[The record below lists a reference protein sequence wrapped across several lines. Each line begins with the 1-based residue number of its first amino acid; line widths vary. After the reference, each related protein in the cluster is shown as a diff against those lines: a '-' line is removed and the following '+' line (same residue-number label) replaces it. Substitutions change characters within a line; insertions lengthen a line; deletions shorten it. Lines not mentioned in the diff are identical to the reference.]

1 MSLERERSPTRAY
14 VSRKIREGRI
24 SFENVSFAYPNAPGK
39 ALDKVSFK
47 IEGGERIGIIGRVGS
62 GKTTVGRLLLGFYEA
77 QEGRILIDGVDSRQ
91 YDPSDLRTGIGFA
104 MQDTD
109 LFFGKLRDNIALG
122 KPEATD
128 EEVLAAARL
137 SGVESFIA
145 GHPMGYDMPI
155 SEGGRSLS
163 GGQKQA
169 IGLARVLIRKP
180 RVLFLDEPTAHFDV
194 RSEAEFLDRLKAI
207 RGDRMTIIISTHRL
221 SLLSMVDRLLLF
233 DNGRLVPSRQ
243 TQVVQSLE
251 GGIVGDILVQ
261 EGSIVQQGQSLMRIE
276 DTKFASEFGE
286 IRERRAAMAARVARL
301 EAEARG
307 RSEVTFP
314 DQLDKV
320 VPAAVAT
327 ETSVFNMRSQK
338 VAQDIDVLN
347 QQVARLNGTLK
358 LLDRELALT
367 RKLYEQKVV
376 PEIEMLR
383 LDRQATEM
391 RGQLAEAQSKIANIT
406 ASFRSQADE
415 DLAKSRGDLAV
426 LDENIKSAQDRVRRT
441 DLKAPVHGIVNKLNV
456 TTIGAVV
463 QPGANVMDI
472 IPLDDS
478 LLVEGK
484 IKPQDIAFI
493 RPDQDAVVKIS
504 AYDSSVY
511 GHLDGKVERISAD
524 TIVDDKEK
532 TERPE
537 TFYRV
542 MVRTEKNHLGTE
554 TNPLPIIP
562 GMVTTVEILTGEKSV
577 LDYLLKP
584 ARTLRSDAL
593 REH

>member
-1 MSLERERSPTRAY
+1 MPPSDFAFANDIRAAAALRTPRT
-14 VSRKIREGRI
+14 SRMLLVT
-24 SFENVSFAYPNAPGK
+24 FLALLVTFLTWAHFAI
-39 ALDKVSFK
+39 LDEVKR
-47 IEGGERIGIIGRVGS
+47 GNGRV
-62 GKTTVGRLLLGFYEA
+62 
-77 QEGRILIDGVDSRQ
+77 I
-91 YDPSDLRTGIGFA
+91 
-104 MQDTD
+104 
-109 LFFGKLRDNIALG
+109 
-122 KPEATD
+122 
-128 EEVLAAARL
+128 
-137 SGVESFIA
+137 
-145 GHPMGYDMPI
+145 
-155 SEGGRSLS
+155 
-163 GGQKQA
+163 
-169 IGLARVLIRKP
+169 
-180 RVLFLDEPTAHFDV
+180 
-194 RSEAEFLDRLKAI
+194 
-207 RGDRMTIIISTHRL
+207 
-221 SLLSMVDRLLLF
+221 
-233 DNGRLVPSRQ
+233 PSRQ

-261 EGSIVQQGQSLMRIE
+261 EGAIVQQGQSLMRIE

-314 DQLDKV
+314 DQLDQV

-327 ETSVFNMRSQK
+327 ETSVFKMRSQK

-347 QQVARLNGTLK
+347 QQVTRLTGTLK

-367 RKLYEQKVV
+367 RKLYEQKIV

-391 RGQLAEAQSKIANIT
+391 RGQ
-406 ASFRSQADE
+406 
-415 DLAKSRGDLAV
+415 LAV

-463 QPGANVMDI
+463 QPGANLMDI

-478 LLVEGK
+478 LLVEGR
-484 IKPQDIAFI
+484 IRPQDIAFI
-493 RPDQDAVVKIS
+493 RPNQDAVVKVS

-511 GHLDGKVERISAD
+511 GSLKGKVERISAD

-554 TNPLPIIP
+554 ANPLPIIP